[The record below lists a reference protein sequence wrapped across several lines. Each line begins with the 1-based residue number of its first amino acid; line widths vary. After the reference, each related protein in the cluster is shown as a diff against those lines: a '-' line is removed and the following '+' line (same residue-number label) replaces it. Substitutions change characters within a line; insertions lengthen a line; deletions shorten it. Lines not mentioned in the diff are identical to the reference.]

1 MIVRK
6 KFSFEGSHIVRNCS
20 SKRCKY
26 SIHGHSYILEIFL
39 TANRLD
45 SGMMI
50 YDFGLLKSFV
60 KEFVDS
66 FDHAI
71 VFWDKDYESYSE
83 FVKENS
89 DRWISLPISPSA
101 EMLSLTFLK
110 AIDFILSRTIKTNG
124 EGDVK
129 VSSVRIHETATGYA
143 ESFQEDLYNEN
154 FPSIDLSKIIFSE
167 EIRNDWKD
175 PDLWENLVHHNIM
188 IRNPE
193 VEIQVLQ
200 D

>member
-39 TANRLD
+39 TSDRLD

-50 YDFGLLKSFV
+50 YDFGLLKGFV
-60 KEFVDS
+60 KEFIDS

-71 VFWDKDYESYSE
+71 VFWDKDNEDYID
-83 FVKENS
+83 FIKQHS
-89 DRWISLPISPSA
+89 DRWISLPISPTA
-101 EMLSLTFLK
+101 EMLSLIFLK
-110 AIDFILSRTIKTNG
+110 AIDFILSRTIKKNG
-124 EGDVK
+124 EGQVV
-129 VSSVRIHETATGYA
+129 VSSVRLHETATGYA
-143 ESFQEDLYNEN
+143 ESFHHDLHNEN
-154 FPSIDLSKIIFSE
+154 FPQVDLTKFIFSNE
-167 EIRNDWKD
+167 TKNDWLDKD
-175 PDLWENLVHHNIM
+175 QWDKLIFQNEYIH
-188 IRNPE
+188 NPE
-193 VEIQVLQ
+193 SEIQILA